1 MPGVQISTAVRT
13 GPTSTTVR
21 ESSQAFFAGI
31 AQRGPTDTALKVN
44 SMEEYTLNYGDYV
57 ANGYL
62 HSTVEAFFEEGGSQC
77 FIARA
82 INANATTGFLV
93 LSDTNPAAS
102 GYSAVRLDAIG
113 AGAWSDDI
121 DTQVIAGSIANSV
134 IVKLFYDNDLIF
146 SSGNCTTNNQIVGKI
161 NNSLIASK
169 YVIASAG
176 NVLAGIPVVQG
187 LTALDGGANGA
198 TPTAANCITAL
209 ALFLDSYGSGAVACP
224 EYTGSDVSVGT
235 VPTALVAHAKA
246 NNRIAIL
253 HTEDGSTV
261 AEAQNTAEYINGT
274 ITDNLEH
281 AAIYYPWVFLPS
293 GTLGVNRLIPPDGY
307 AAGAR
312 ARAHNN
318 IGQHQPGAGII
329 STARHINGIES
340 EVGKTDADT
349 LDDAKVNVIRFINN
363 SIRVYGA
370 RSLSDD
376 NENFRYINSQDVVN
390 HVVTEAERALEDI
403 LFSPIDGRNRIFAEV
418 EARLIGILE
427 PLRLNGALFEAFDQF
442 GNRVDYG
449 YTVKCDPS
457 LNPLANL
464 ANGTVTAR
472 VGLRVSSVG
481 DSIEV
486 SIVKSNLTTSV
497 V

>member
-21 ESSQAFFAGI
+21 ESSQAFFVGI
-31 AQRGPTDTALKVN
+31 AQRGPTDTATKIN

-62 HSTVEAFFEEGGSQC
+62 YSTVQSFFEEGGSQC
-77 FIARA
+77 YIARA
-82 INANATTGFLV
+82 INTDATTGFLV
-93 LSDTNPAAS
+93 LSDAEPYDAII
-102 GYSAVRLDAIG
+102 LDAIG
-113 AGAWSDDI
+113 DGAWSDNLDAE
-121 DTQVIAGSIANSV
+121 VVAGSISGSV
-134 IVKLFYDNDLIF
+134 IVKIYYEDVLIF
-146 SSGNCTTNNQIVGKI
+146 SSGNCTTNNQIIGKI
-161 NNSLIASK
+161 NSSLIASK
-169 YVIASAG
+169 YIVASAG
-176 NVLAGIPVVQG
+176 NALAGLPVVLG
-187 LTALDGGANGA
+187 KTAFDGGANGT
-198 TPTAANCITAL
+198 TPTATDCVTAL
-209 ALFLDSYGSGAVACP
+209 SLFLDSYGSGAVACP
-224 EYTGSDVSVGT
+224 EYTGSTSSVGT
-235 VPTALVAHAKA
+235 VPTALITHANA

-253 HTEDGSTV
+253 HTDDGLTV
-261 AEAQNTAEYINGT
+261 GNAQDSAEYITGA

-281 AAIYYPWVFLPS
+281 AAIYYPWVYAPS
-293 GTLGVNRLIPPDGY
+293 GTPGVNRLIPPDGY

-312 ARAHNN
+312 SRAHNN
-318 IGQHQPGAGII
+318 VGQHQPGAGITSSARYI
-329 STARHINGIES
+329 SGLEAEI
-340 EVGKTDADT
+340 GKTDSET
-349 LDDAKVNVIRFINN
+349 LDEAKVNVIRFINN
-363 SIRVYGA
+363 SIRIYGA
-370 RSLSDD
+370 RSLSADTD
-376 NENFRYINSQDVVN
+376 NFRYINAQDVVN
-390 HVVTEAERALEDI
+390 HVVVEAERALEDI
-403 LFSPIDGRNRIFAEV
+403 LFSVIDGRNRIFAEV

-427 PLRLNGALFEAFDQF
+427 PLRLNGALYEAFDQY
-442 GNRVDYG
+442 GNRVDWG

>member
-31 AQRGPTDTALKVN
+31 AQRGPTDTATKIN
-44 SMEEYTLNYGDYV
+44 SMEDYTLNYGAYV

-77 FIARA
+77 YVARA
-82 INANATTGFLV
+82 INADATTGYLV
-93 LSDTNPAAS
+93 LSDAEPS
-102 GYSAVRLDAIG
+102 SDGYSAVRLDAIG
-113 AGAWSDDI
+113 AGAWSDNLDAEVV
-121 DTQVIAGSIANSV
+121 DGSIANSR
-134 IVKLFYDNDLIF
+134 IVKLYYDNDLIF
-146 SSGNCTTNNQIVGKI
+146 TSGNCTTNNQIVGKI
-161 NNSLIASK
+161 NSSLIASK

-176 NVLAGIPVVQG
+176 NVLAGIPVIKSA
-187 LTALDGGANGA
+187 TAFDGGANGT
-198 TPTAANCITAL
+198 TPTAADCVTAL
-209 ALFLDSYGSGAVACP
+209 GLFLDSYGSGAVACP
-224 EYTGSDVSVGT
+224 EYTGTASSVGT
-235 VPTALVAHAKA
+235 VPTALIAHANA
-246 NNRIAIL
+246 NSRIAIL
-253 HTEDGSTV
+253 HTDDGMTV
-261 AEAQNTAEYINGT
+261 AQAQDSAEYITGT
-274 ITDNLEH
+274 IAENLEH
-281 AAIYYPWVFLPS
+281 AAIYYPWVYLPS
-293 GTLGVNRLIPPDGY
+293 GTPGVNRLIPPDGY

-318 IGQHQPGAGII
+318 VGQHQPGAGII
-329 STARHINGIES
+329 STARYINGIES

-349 LDDAKVNVIRFINN
+349 LDEAKVNVIRLINN

-376 NENFRYINSQDVVN
+376 TENFRYINSQDVVN
-390 HVVTEAERALEDI
+390 HVVIEAERALEDI
-403 LFSPIDGRNRIFAEV
+403 LFSVIDGRNRIFAEV

-442 GNRVDYG
+442 GNRIDYG

-457 LNPLANL
+457 LNPLASL

>member
-21 ESSQAFFAGI
+21 ESSQAFFVGI
-31 AQRGPTDTALKVN
+31 AQRGPTDTAVRVN
-44 SMEEYTLNYGDYV
+44 SMEEYQLVYGDYV
-57 ANGYL
+57 ANAYL
-62 HSTVEAFFEEGGSQC
+62 YSTVESFFEEGGSQC
-77 FIARA
+77 YIARA
-82 INANATTGFLV
+82 INADATAGFLV
-93 LSDTNPAAS
+93 FSDAEPY
-102 GYSAVRLDAIG
+102 GAVRLDAIG
-113 AGAWSDDI
+113 DGAWSDNLDAE
-121 DTQVIAGSIANSV
+121 VVAGSIANSV
-134 IVKLFYDNDLIF
+134 IVKLYYDDVLIF
-146 SSGNCTTNNQIVGKI
+146 TSGNCTTNAQIIGKI

-169 YVIASAG
+169 YVVASAG
-176 NVLAGIPVVQG
+176 NALAGLITTIGP
-187 LTALDGGANGA
+187 TAFDGGANGT
-198 TPTAANCITAL
+198 TPTEADCETAL
-209 ALFLDSYGSGAVACP
+209 DLFLDSYGSGAVACP
-224 EYTGSDVSVGT
+224 EHTGTASSVGT
-235 VPTALVAHAKA
+235 VPTALITHANA

-253 HTEDGSTV
+253 HTDDGQT
-261 AEAQNTAEYINGT
+261 AAQAQDAAEYITGA
-274 ITDNLEH
+274 IVDNLEH
-281 AAIYYPWVFLPS
+281 AAIYYPWIYTPS
-293 GTLGVNRLIPPDGY
+293 GTPGVNRLIPPDGY

-318 IGQHQPGAGII
+318 IGQHQPGAGIV
-329 STARHINGIES
+329 SNARFVNGLES
-340 EVGKTDADT
+340 EVGKIGADT
-349 LDDAKVNVIRFINN
+349 LDEAKVNVIRFINN
-363 SIRVYGA
+363 SIRIYGA

-376 NENFRYINSQDVVN
+376 TENFRYINSQDVVN
-390 HVVTEAERALEDI
+390 HVVVEAERALEDI
-403 LFSPIDGRNRIFAEV
+403 LFSVIDGRNRIFAEV

-427 PLRLNGALFEAFDQF
+427 PLRLNGALYEAFDQF

>member
-21 ESSQAFFAGI
+21 ESSQAFFVGI
-31 AQRGPTDTALKVN
+31 AQRGPTDTATKIN

-62 HSTVEAFFEEGGSQC
+62 YSTVQSFFEEGGSQC
-77 FIARA
+77 YIARA
-82 INANATTGFLV
+82 INADATTGYLV
-93 LSDTNPAAS
+93 LSDTAPY
-102 GYSAVRLDAIG
+102 GAVRLDAIG
-113 AGAWSDDI
+113 DGAWSDNLDAE
-121 DTQVIAGSIANSV
+121 VITGSISGSV
-134 IVKLFYDNDLIF
+134 IVKLYYEDVLIF
-146 SSGNCTTNNQIVGKI
+146 SSGNCTTNNQIIGKI
-161 NNSLIASK
+161 NSSLIASK
-169 YVIASAG
+169 YVVASAG
-176 NVLAGIPVVQG
+176 NALAGLITTISK
-187 LTALDGGANGA
+187 TAFDGGANGT
-198 TPTAANCITAL
+198 TPTAADCVTAL
-209 ALFLDSYGSGAVACP
+209 SLFLDSYGSGAVACP
-224 EYTGSDVSVGT
+224 EYTGSDSSVGT
-235 VPTALVAHAKA
+235 VPTALITHANA

-253 HTEDGSTV
+253 HTDDSMTV
-261 AEAQNTAEYINGT
+261 AQAQNTAEYVTGA

-281 AAIYYPWVFLPS
+281 AAIYYPWVYAPS
-293 GTLGVNRLIPPDGY
+293 GTPGVNRLIPPDGY

-318 IGQHQPGAGII
+318 VGQHQPGAGITSSARYI
-329 STARHINGIES
+329 SGLEAEI
-340 EVGKTDADT
+340 GKTDSET
-349 LDDAKVNVIRFINN
+349 LDEAKVNVIRFINN
-363 SIRVYGA
+363 SIRIYGA
-370 RSLSDD
+370 RSLSADTD
-376 NENFRYINSQDVVN
+376 NFRYINAQDVVN
-390 HVVTEAERALEDI
+390 HVVVEAERALEDI
-403 LFSPIDGRNRIFAEV
+403 LFSVIDGRNRIFAEV

-427 PLRLNGALFEAFDQF
+427 PLRLNGALYEAFDQY
-442 GNRVDYG
+442 GNRVDWG